1 VPLTRRIALEDLPNT
16 HARVRVL
23 LADGN
28 RLFRAGIRTLL
39 AQHQDIA
46 VLEDVGSGEDAL
58 KVLKAQEADVVVM
71 EVNLPDMSGL
81 EALRRLRAASENP
94 QVLFLTTVDDAE
106 TLLAAAEAGAAG
118 YILKDIS
125 PENLA
130 NAIRAVHEGRTMI
143 NPVLARRMMA
153 RLAAKARDG
162 APPDKP
168 TLGESEILILG
179 RVALGMS
186 DREIATKLHLSEAT
200 VKKHLRRIY
209 GKLGARNR
217 AQAALLAVKLN
228 LIK

>member
-1 VPLTRRIALEDLPNT
+1 LASRPTLADMPSARAAVRI
-16 HARVRVL
+16 L
-23 LADGN
+23 LVDGN

-39 AQHQDIA
+39 SQHSDLV
-46 VLEDVGSGEDAL
+46 VLDDVESGVDAL
-58 KVLKAQEADVVVM
+58 KVLQTQEPDVVLM
-71 EVNLPDMSGL
+71 EVNLPDMNGL
-81 EALRRLRAASENP
+81 EVLKQLRAGSEKV

-106 TLLAAAEAGAAG
+106 ALLSAAEAGAAG
-118 YILKDIS
+118 YVLKDIS

-143 NPVLARRMMA
+143 NPMLARRMMA
-153 RLAAKARDG
+153 RLAAKAKDG

-168 TLGESEILILG
+168 KLGENEILILS

-200 VKKHLRRIY
+200 VKKQLRRIY

-228 LIK
+228 LIT

>member
-1 VPLTRRIALEDLPNT
+1 MASRLTVTDMPSARAAVRI
-16 HARVRVL
+16 L
-23 LADGN
+23 LVDGN

-39 AQHQDIA
+39 SQHSDLA
-46 VLEDVGSGEDAL
+46 VLDDVESGADAL
-58 KVLKAQEADVVVM
+58 KVLQTQEPDVVLM
-71 EVNLPDMSGL
+71 EVNLPDMDGL
-81 EALRRLRAASENP
+81 EVLKQLRAASDRV

-106 TLLAAAEAGAAG
+106 ALLSAAEAGAAG
-118 YILKDIS
+118 YVLKDIS

-143 NPVLARRMMA
+143 NPVLARRMLA
-153 RLAAKARDG
+153 RLAAKAKDG
-162 APPDKP
+162 APPDKAK
-168 TLGESEILILG
+168 LGENEVLILS

-200 VKKHLRRIY
+200 VKKQLRRIY

-228 LIK
+228 LIT